1 MAKGALE
8 TALRDLF
15 ARADG
20 VSLAR
25 SLGGTRTAI
34 EVGVSL
40 GLQPT
45 VRRRSRSSAGTS
57 PRATGGSS

>member
-15 ARADG
+15 ARAEG
-20 VSLAR
+20 VSLSR

-45 VRRRSRSSAGTS
+45 VAETVAIVARHVA
-57 PRATGGSS
+57 RATGGSS